1 MVFKKGYSH
10 SEESKRKMSEAGNGR
25 KKPERTE
32 EHRRKLSEAH
42 RGRKLS
48 EETKRKISEA
58 LKDRKRSEE
67 TKSLLIYDD
76 NYKKNKKT

>member
-1 MVFKKGYSH
+1 
-10 SEESKRKMSEAGNGR
+10 MSEAGNGR

-48 EETKRKISEA
+48 EETK
-58 LKDRKRSEE
+58 
-67 TKSLLIYDD
+67 SLLIYDD